1 MKKNKSNA
9 PAPLPK
15 GRKTAFSIIAISLP
29 FVLLVLLEIVLRIS
43 GYGDNH
49 SLFIQHPDREFQKYL
64 VVNPEIGKKYFSNMP
79 YSEPAKDLFLKE
91 KPADI
96 FRIFVM
102 GSSTVV
108 GFPYDNNL
116 MFSRILQERLRDAY
130 PDKKI
135 ELVNTAITAINSFT
149 LADFMPQILKQKP
162 DAILFYAGHNEF
174 YGAFGIGSNEAF
186 VYNPLFIRLH
196 LKLLDF
202 RIYQLTINTIGHIS
216 GLFKDLSSKEDRKG
230 TLMSKVV
237 KDANIYYGS
246 KTYKTGIE
254 NYERNLR
261 SMLEMAKANQ
271 VPVFISDLV
280 SNLRD
285 LKPFKSES
293 TADLKGADEYYI
305 TAVKF
310 DQQGQ
315 FDKAHENYILARD
328 YDCVRFRASSD
339 INTIIQELAD
349 RYQVHYVPTL
359 KLFNSNSPNGIPGNN
374 LLTEHVHPNISGEFL
389 LSESFYQ
396 AITQSK
402 LISGEINTQTEKS
415 LKNFIKDYGYSE
427 LDYLIGKHRITNLKY
442 HWPFI
447 DDSQNYIDYRQ
458 IYKPSGRVDS
468 LAFNV
473 MAKQSMTLKDAHE
486 QLAEMYEKKGDFMNA
501 FKEYNS
507 LTEISPY
514 LGVYF
519 RRAAD
524 CLLKMNDLP
533 EAQHYYERSTEY
545 IDSSFYAHYRAGEIC
560 MFKNDFEK
568 AVVHFQKAQT
578 AADKQE
584 KEKALL
590 KIYQALIYLK
600 QEKDGQEIAA
610 YFRKN
615 YPNRQIPLT
624 PRSFTYLNYI
634 PDQIREKVDEA
645 RKLAEIQQYGKSIQ
659 LLEETLETKDS
670 PVVYRLLGEFCFRNK
685 DYEKARQ
692 YQAKAFPE
700 FKFEVQFLE
709 YCFLTNLA
717 ANKPEEA
724 KKVLEQLKKTDQG
737 YTGISRL
744 QEILNQFNPVNP
756 TAQIEKM

>member
-1 MKKNKSNA
+1 MKKSKSSS
-9 PAPLPK
+9 PSQLPTS
-15 GRKTAFSIIAISLP
+15 RKTAFSIIAISLP
-29 FVLLVLLEIVLRIS
+29 FVLLLLLEIVLRIS

-49 SLFIQHPDREFQKYL
+49 ALFIQHPDREFQKYL

-91 KPADI
+91 KPSDV

-135 ELVNTAITAINSFT
+135 EMVNTAITAINSFT
-149 LADFMPQILKQKP
+149 LADFMPQILKEKP
-162 DAILFYAGHNEF
+162 DAILLYAGHNEF

-196 LKLLDF
+196 LKLIDY
-202 RIYQLTINTIGHIS
+202 RIYQLTINTIGHLTS
-216 GLFKDLSSKEDRKG
+216 VFRNLSSEESQKG

-254 NYERNLR
+254 NYEHNL
-261 SMLEMAKANQ
+261 STMLEMAKKNN
-271 VPVFISDLV
+271 VPVFMSDLF

-293 TADLKGADEYYI
+293 TADLKGADDYFQA
-305 TAVKF
+305 AVKF

-315 FDKAHENYILARD
+315 FDQARENYILARD

-339 INTIIQELAD
+339 INTIIWKLAD
-349 RYQVHYVPTL
+349 QYQVHFVPTL
-359 KLFNSNSPNGIPGNN
+359 KLFNSNSPNEIVGNN

-389 LSESFYQ
+389 LSESFYRE
-396 AITQSK
+396 ITQSK
-402 LISGEINTQTEKS
+402 LISGEINVQTEKS
-415 LKNFIKDYGYSE
+415 LKNFIRDYGFSD
-427 LDYLIGKHRITNLKY
+427 LDEAIGKHRITNLKY
-442 HWPFI
+442 HWPFR
-447 DDSQNYIDYRQ
+447 DDSKNYIDYRQ
-458 IYKPSGRVDS
+458 IYKPAGRVDS

-473 MAKQSMTLKDAHE
+473 MAKQALTLKDAHE
-486 QLAEMYEKKGDFMNA
+486 QLAEVYEKKGDFMNA
-501 FKEYNS
+501 FKEYNC

-514 LGVYF
+514 LGIYF

-533 EAQHYYERSTEY
+533 EAQHFYERSTEY

-560 MFKNDFEK
+560 MIKNDFEK
-568 AVVHFQKAQT
+568 AIVHFQKAQV

-590 KIYQALIYLK
+590 KIYQALNYLNR
-600 QEKDGQEIAA
+600 EKDGQDIAA
-610 YFRKN
+610 YFRTN
-615 YPNRQIPLT
+615 YPNRPIPLA

-634 PDQIREKVDEA
+634 PAQIRSQVEEA
-645 RKLAEIQQYGKSIQ
+645 RKLAEAGQFGKSIEILQ
-659 LLEETLETKDS
+659 EALETKDS
-670 PVVYRLLGEFCFRNK
+670 PVVYRLLGEFCYKNK

-692 YQAKAFPE
+692 YQYKAYSE
-700 FKFEVQFLE
+700 FKFEAQFLE
-709 YCFLTNLA
+709 YYFLTNLA
-717 ANKPEEA
+717 TNQKEEA
-724 KKVLEQLKKTDQG
+724 KKILEQLKKTDPD
-737 YTGISRL
+737 YPGISRL
-744 QEILNQFNPVNP
+744 QDNLKN
-756 TAQIEKM
+756 